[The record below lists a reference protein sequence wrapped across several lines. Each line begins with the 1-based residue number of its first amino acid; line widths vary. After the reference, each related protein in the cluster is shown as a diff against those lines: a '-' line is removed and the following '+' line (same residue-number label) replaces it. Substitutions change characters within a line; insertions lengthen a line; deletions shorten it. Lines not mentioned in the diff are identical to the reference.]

1 MALFDKE
8 CPHCGHKNS
17 PQASFCAEC
26 GTPLGGG
33 KVICGV
39 CNTENRSDARYCKKC
54 GRELAANAAPEV
66 RAGRWARH
74 ENDFAVRIDS
84 DDLPGIFRRGI
95 VVEMGTNALLVE
107 NGVNRGM
114 VPPGTYTLD
123 SLDKHLLN
131 WLSTG
136 LTRTATVLLVDVMP
150 AELEFHMGGIF
161 TSDPINI
168 GMSVRLNAQVDE
180 PALFLVNMLGRRERM
195 SRTDLMEYLNPEIA
209 QLVEGWVRHHT
220 VQELA
225 EDLSLKEKLELAL
238 EEALKTTFAQ
248 TGLKFLNVRTLE
260 MSMDHLDRIKGIKS
274 KYALQVTETEAELQ
288 GKQRLLDV
296 MKGMDLNTLAEETQ
310 KVENEEKRAELYHR
324 MRQAVLNEKMDEIRS
339 EAQFTQFL
347 DEQDKQK
354 LLSEKER
361 GELLRTWKE
370 EAEDHD
376 LQRKFLLQKLEIE
389 QNYQTEKVTLM
400 SRADLDQ
407 TALDNEI
414 ALARKR
420 SDFEFEQKRKVVEAE
435 YFNERERDRIADER
449 RKTQI
454 EITALERQQER
465 ADDAAD
471 VKNGI
476 EWLGLMKQ
484 MKRLDMEETL
494 RIQRFDEIEREKAR
508 LEIELKRFEM
518 EERRRQAERE
528 HEIKRI
534 QELAQF
540 GSDALISLSGPEQA
554 KVLAELRKNDYLKG
568 MTEEQI
574 LAAAAKDSPEVARA
588 LQEKYRAMA
597 EGTLSERERK
607 LYEGLVSDHKVEL
620 DRVNEMWTRMADREK
635 ETSHH
640 AMDRMADVAQSF
652 ARGQGNQPVIIT
664 TPGGGVIRTTGVSA
678 SEASGE
684 DKTCPKCGRH
694 VNVGVHFCPHCGH
707 EFEDVK

>member
-1 MALFDKE
+1 
-8 CPHCGHKNS
+8 
-17 PQASFCAEC
+17 
-26 GTPLGGG
+26 
-33 KVICGV
+33 
-39 CNTENRSDARYCKKC
+39 
-54 GRELAANAAPEV
+54 
-66 RAGRWARH
+66 
-74 ENDFAVRIDS
+74 
-84 DDLPGIFRRGI
+84 
-95 VVEMGTNALLVE
+95 MGTNALMIE
-107 NGVNRGM
+107 NGINRGLL
-114 VPPGTYTLD
+114 PPGTYTLD
-123 SLDKHLLN
+123 SLDKRLLD

-136 LTRTATVLLVDVMP
+136 LARTATVLLVDVMP

-389 QNYQTEKVTLM
+389 QN
-400 SRADLDQ
+400 
-407 TALDNEI
+407 
-414 ALARKR
+414 
-420 SDFEFEQKRKVVEAE
+420 
-435 YFNERERDRIADER
+435 
-449 RKTQI
+449 
-454 EITALERQQER
+454 
-465 ADDAAD
+465 
-471 VKNGI
+471 
-476 EWLGLMKQ
+476 
-484 MKRLDMEETL
+484 
-494 RIQRFDEIEREKAR
+494 
-508 LEIELKRFEM
+508 
-518 EERRRQAERE
+518 
-528 HEIKRI
+528 
-534 QELAQF
+534 
-540 GSDALISLSGPEQA
+540 
-554 KVLAELRKNDYLKG
+554 
-568 MTEEQI
+568 
-574 LAAAAKDSPEVARA
+574 
-588 LQEKYRAMA
+588 
-597 EGTLSERERK
+597 
-607 LYEGLVSDHKVEL
+607 
-620 DRVNEMWTRMADREK
+620 
-635 ETSHH
+635 SHW
-640 AMDRMADVAQSF
+640 
-652 ARGQGNQPVIIT
+652 
-664 TPGGGVIRTTGVSA
+664 
-678 SEASGE
+678 
-684 DKTCPKCGRH
+684 
-694 VNVGVHFCPHCGH
+694 
-707 EFEDVK
+707 